1 MSVQTFTLLMLP
13 ALIRCRLPK
22 KCFKIR
28 ENQGIYWYYDWRRFK
43 YVQTV
48 ILLVGINIILK
59 DFKLRET
66 RDITEM
72 RAQPVKIFWS
82 LHTSKTLFI
91 YNVRDLFFFYNFL
104 GSYHSFM
111 SHFTQTRDIKEMRRA
126 EPGSASKD
134 FLVTTSRQIHFLF
147 ITSEICFFFLQF
159 PRLLSLVHVSF
170 YTKLLSRT
178 ACHNKFTFEY

>member
-1 MSVQTFTLLMLP
+1 MSVQTFTLLTLP

-28 ENQGIYWYYDWRRFK
+28 ENQGIYWYDDWRRFK

-91 YNVRDLFFFYNFL
+91 YNVRDLFFF
-104 GSYHSFM
+104 
-111 SHFTQTRDIKEMRRA
+111 
-126 EPGSASKD
+126 
-134 FLVTTSRQIHFLF
+134 
-147 ITSEICFFFLQF
+147 LQF

-170 YTKLLSRT
+170 YTNKGHYRNEESR
-178 ACHNKFTFEY
+178 ARICQ

>member
-1 MSVQTFTLLMLP
+1 MLLLSIIVWTFTLLLLP

-72 RAQPVKIFWS
+72 RAK
-82 LHTSKTLFI
+82 
-91 YNVRDLFFFYNFL
+91 
-104 GSYHSFM
+104 
-111 SHFTQTRDIKEMRRA
+111 
-126 EPGSASKD
+126 PGSASKD
-134 FLVTTSRQIHFLF
+134 FLVTTSRQRHFLF
-147 ITSEICFFFLQF
+147 ITSEICFFLQF
-159 PRLLSLVHVSF
+159 PRLLSRVDVSF
-170 YTKLLSRT
+170 YNFYLEQLVITSLPSSINT
-178 ACHNKFTFEY
+178 

>member
-1 MSVQTFTLLMLP
+1 MQTFTLLMLP

-28 ENQGIYWYYDWRRFK
+28 ENQGIYWYYNWRRFK
-43 YVQTV
+43 YVRTV

-91 YNVRDLFFFYNFL
+91 YNVRDLFFFTISSAL
-104 GSYHSFM
+104 I
-111 SHFTQTRDIKEMRRA
+111 TRSCLILHKQGTLKKWGEQSQDLPVKIFWS
-126 EPGSASKD
+126 P
-134 FLVTTSRQIHFLF
+134 H
-147 ITSEICFFFLQF
+147 
-159 PRLLSLVHVSF
+159 HVKYTF
-170 YTKLLSRT
+170 YL
-178 ACHNKFTFEY
+178 

>member
-1 MSVQTFTLLMLP
+1 M
-13 ALIRCRLPK
+13 
-22 KCFKIR
+22 
-28 ENQGIYWYYDWRRFK
+28 
-43 YVQTV
+43 
-48 ILLVGINIILK
+48 GINIILK

-147 ITSEICFFFLQF
+147 ITSEICFFFYNFLGSYHSFMSHFTQNF
-159 PRLLSLVHVSF
+159 YLEQLVITSLP
-170 YTKLLSRT
+170 SR
-178 ACHNKFTFEY
+178 Y